1 MFIRSVKK
9 KTKFCTIKTVIE
21 QIKSEIKK
29 RKRIKRNPNG
39 WVHSKNQLET
49 HRKIRLLRYDWCFVC
64 WYREWDFQIFLRTY
78 SSYYYYYYYY
88 YYFFFFLLLLLLLF
102 LLLIIVVLVL
112 FIYLTLTE
120 VKIYT
125 IKNVYIAVA
134 IPLND
139 KDGMLVKVNE
149 KKLLQREKPNK
160 WLKE

>member
-1 MFIRSVKK
+1 MNGISRFSSGHTQAII
-9 KTKFCTIKTVIE
+9 TII
-21 QIKSEIKK
+21 II
-29 RKRIKRNPNG
+29 I
-39 WVHSKNQLET
+39 
-49 HRKIRLLRYDWCFVC
+49 I
-64 WYREWDFQIFLRTY
+64 III
-78 SSYYYYYYYY
+78 
-88 YYFFFFLLLLLLLF
+88 FFLLLLLLLF